1 MSESFDAL
9 TFGDNRQTPSRVV
22 LFNQL
27 DYQANHS
34 EDGGIIRRMFYV
46 QPFTAHKSLL
56 IALRGTFV
64 PDGNNG
70 LKRFTPTTTR
80 CIPTSIASIP
90 KSFPWTKKP
99 RRAALTAGS
108 RPTAIIRRKRI

>member
-70 LKRFTPTTTR
+70 LKRVHPHNDPVYPNFYCVDTEV
-80 CIPTSIASIP
+80 IPLDKEATS
-90 KSFPWTKKP
+90 
-99 RRAALTAGS
+99 GS
-108 RPTAIIRRKRI
+108 AEQRVHAQRQ